1 MQRSTLYPLLFFALA
16 FTACENDLSKVKEI
30 EQKQKDNVEITK
42 GAEIIYSD
50 SAYVK
55 ATLKTPI
62 LYNYKTT
69 TPYMEMPKG
78 IEITFYDK
86 DLKQT
91 SKVVSDYAIRKESLK
106 TVELKK
112 NVIATNAEGKTFKS
126 EELIWDE
133 NLKRFYSNQLVTI
146 NTGGNLITGPGFWS
160 NEDFSYYEIKQGAGI
175 FNFKGDL
182 NQNLENP

>member
-1 MQRSTLYPLLFFALA
+1 MRIQLLYRLFFCSAFV

-30 EQKQKDNVEITK
+30 ELKQKEDIEITK

-55 ATLKTPI
+55 AKLKTPI
-62 LYNYKTT
+62 LYNHKSS

-78 IEITFYDK
+78 IEVTFYDRN
-86 DLKQT
+86 LQQT
-91 SKVVSDYAIRKESLK
+91 SKVTSDYAIRKESQK
-106 TVELKK
+106 IVELKK
-112 NVIATNAEGKTFKS
+112 NVVATNAEGKTFKS
-126 EELIWDE
+126 DELIWDE
-133 NLKRFYSNQLVTI
+133 NLKKFYSNKLVTI

-175 FNFKGDL
+175 FNFKDDIT
-182 NQNLENP
+182 QAH